1 MKVCV
6 IGCVHGEI
14 DDLYAAVRET
24 EERMGAK
31 VDVVLCCGDFQAVR
45 NLADLQTMACP
56 DKYKSMNTFYKY
68 YSGERRAPVLTIF
81 VGGNHEAS
89 NHLQELPYGGWVA
102 ENIYYLGIA
111 GCVRLTSSVT
121 VCGLSGIYDKRDLHK
136 GRFELAPY
144 DRSSERSIYH
154 TRQFDANR
162 LFLLPSA
169 KPVRFFLSHDW
180 PVNVV
185 PKGTARTEQLL
196 RKKPFFRE
204 DVDKGELG
212 SPVLRDLLCK
222 LRPSYWFSAHLHV
235 KFATEVVEEQDEDLC
250 LEEEEEDRPR
260 TTKFLALD
268 KIVKGR
274 DFLQILDLPEVT
286 EPVELQYDLDW
297 LAIVKATHER
307 QPTQQWSES
316 KTAAG
321 LDLGAA
327 QAFVRSKFGDAPV
340 PVPSNFVQTVRAYDP
355 AGGEQGELRVKVC
368 GNPQLDAFYD
378 LLELSHLLPFTV
390 PFTAP
395 PPLATPSPMPE
406 AEN

>member
-14 DDLYAAVRET
+14 DDLYSAVRET
-24 EERMGAK
+24 EEKMGAK

-68 YSGERRAPVLTIF
+68 YSGECRAPVLTIF
-81 VGGNHEAS
+81 IGGNHEAS

-111 GCVRLTSSVT
+111 GCVKLTPSVT

-136 GRFELAPY
+136 GRFELVPY
-144 DRSSERSIYH
+144 DRNSERSIYH

-162 LFLLPSA
+162 LFLLPSS
-169 KPVRFFLSHDW
+169 KPVNFFLSHDW

-185 PKGTARTEQLL
+185 PKGTSRTEQLL
-196 RKKPFFRE
+196 RKKPFFRQ

-222 LRPSYWFSAHLHV
+222 IRPQYWFSAHLHV
-235 KFATEVVEEQDEDLC
+235 KFATEVVEEHDSNPDDLA
-250 LEEEEEDRPR
+250 LEEEEEPR

-286 EPVELQYDLDW
+286 EPIELQYDLDW
-297 LAIVKATHER
+297 LAIVKATHDR

-327 QAFVRSKFGDAPV
+327 QAFVRSRFGDAPV
-340 PVPSNFVQTVRAYDP
+340 PVPRNFAQTVQAYDP
-355 AGGEQGELRVKVC
+355 AEEAQSEERRLKTS

-378 LLELSHLLPFTV
+378 LLDLSHLLPFTV
-390 PFTAP
+390 PFAAP
-395 PPLATPSPMPE
+395 PPAVPS
-406 AEN
+406 ASENLE